1 MRLVARGTCSVTC
14 GVRFGSGFGV
24 KLKTRLDLEIGW
36 GKNVGVRIRVRQT
49 RTSTVV
55 FRRVDGEPGVA
66 FLAHGRAVLGT
77 EGAAH
82 CHTVVAFAFI
92 G

>member
-1 MRLVARGTCSVTC
+1 M
-14 GVRFGSGFGV
+14 
-24 KLKTRLDLEIGW
+24 E
-36 GKNVGVRIRVRQT
+36 T

-66 FLAHGRAVLGT
+66 FLAHGRALLGT

-82 CHTVVAFAFI
+82 CHTVVACAFV

>member
-1 MRLVARGTCSVTC
+1 MAR
-14 GVRFGSGFGV
+14 
-24 KLKTRLDLEIGW
+24 E
-36 GKNVGVRIRVRQT
+36 T

-55 FRRVDGEPGVA
+55 FRRVDGEPGFA
-66 FLAHGRAVLGT
+66 FLAHGRAVLGA

-82 CHTVVAFAFI
+82 CHTVVACAFV